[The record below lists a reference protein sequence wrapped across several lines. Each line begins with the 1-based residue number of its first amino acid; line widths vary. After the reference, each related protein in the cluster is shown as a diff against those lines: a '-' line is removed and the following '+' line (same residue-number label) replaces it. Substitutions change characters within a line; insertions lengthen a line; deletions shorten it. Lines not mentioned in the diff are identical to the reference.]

1 MVIISNSSLS
11 YFDSDS
17 FQMLVNAFTQ
27 SKSFDFKSI
36 EALKLWDPPK
46 KSSSDQVNGSSNAQ
60 TPDDGEADSAS
71 RDSYN
76 DALLRALYERIVTL
90 EQLNREQ
97 GMQIERL
104 TAQMNKL
111 TNANSAGEPSARY
124 SGGTL
129 IWKITQFSKK
139 VQEMDANPNNR
150 FYSPDVYTSPYGYR
164 FCARI
169 NIATKTKGYI
179 GLHVH
184 MMQSENDYHLD
195 WPFRGCFKIWMLH
208 RDMARC
214 RHDKIMSND
223 TILAF
228 QRPEQ
233 EISPRG
239 FGFLEYAN
247 IEEIQNKGFV
257 SMDTLTIKLHIGI
270 V

>member
-1 MVIISNSSLS
+1 
-11 YFDSDS
+11 
-17 FQMLVNAFTQ
+17 MLVKAFSQ

-36 EALKLWDPPK
+36 EALKLWDPPT
-46 KSSSDQVNGSSNAQ
+46 KSASDQENGSSNAQ
-60 TPDDGEADSAS
+60 TPDDGKTNCAS

-76 DALLRALYERIVTL
+76 DELLRALYERIVTL
-90 EQLNREQ
+90 EQLSREQ
-97 GMQIERL
+97 GLQIERL

-111 TNANSAGEPSARY
+111 TNANCAGEPTARY

-129 IWKITQFSKK
+129 IWKIRHFSKK
-139 VQEMDANPNNR
+139 VQEMYDNPNNR
-150 FYSPDVYTSPYGYR
+150 FYSPDVYTSPFGYR

-169 NIATKTKGYI
+169 NIATKAKGCI

-208 RDMARC
+208 RDMTQC

-228 QRPEQ
+228 QRPTQ

-247 IEEIQNKGFV
+247 INAVQNQGFV
-257 SMDTLTIKLHIGI
+257 SMDTLTIKLHISI

>member
-1 MVIISNSSLS
+1 
-11 YFDSDS
+11 
-17 FQMLVNAFTQ
+17 MLLNDYKQ

-46 KSSSDQVNGSSNAQ
+46 KAASDQVNGSSNAH

-90 EQLNREQ
+90 EQLNCEQ

-129 IWKITQFSKK
+129 IWKITEFSKK
-139 VQEMDANPNNR
+139 VQEMDATPNNR

-169 NIATKTKGYI
+169 NIATKTKGNI
-179 GLHVH
+179 ALHVH

-195 WPFRGCFKIWMLH
+195 WPFRGCFKISMLH
-208 RDMARC
+208 RDMTRC

-223 TILAF
+223 KILAF

-257 SMDTLTIKLHIGI
+257 SMDALTIKLHIGI